1 MAKRIGEVG
10 EVKTFQST
18 RTKTRA
24 TIVGQID
31 PPHGIPGEPTYLV
44 QYEGQKVE
52 VPFTKSQFEQTF
64 VPAPPKVSLPEVPP
78 ATGDTAKLE
87 E

>member
-1 MAKRIGEVG
+1 MPKIG
-10 EVKTFQST
+10 EVKTFVST

-44 QYEGQKVE
+44 QYEGQKGEVPGE

-78 ATGDTAKLE
+78 ATGELSEDV
-87 E
+87 